1 MVLNCNEVG
10 EKVNP
15 GVDSIVRTGS
25 LASPDGY
32 METRDFNS
40 SHRINAIS
48 RRPLKLRAFFKGR
61 STFFK
66 E

>member
-32 METRDFNS
+32 METRDFA
-40 SHRINAIS
+40 RI
-48 RRPLKLRAFFKGR
+48 PLIALTPSLGGL
-61 STFFK
+61 
-66 E
+66 